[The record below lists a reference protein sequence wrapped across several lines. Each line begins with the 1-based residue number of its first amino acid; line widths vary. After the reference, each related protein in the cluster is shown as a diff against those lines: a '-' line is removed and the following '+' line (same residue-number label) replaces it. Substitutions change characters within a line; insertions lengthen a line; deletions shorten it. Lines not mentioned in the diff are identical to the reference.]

1 VLNNYRKRGIYDI
14 VVIDVLKEDVEGKS
28 LDEVKHIIA

>member
-14 VVIDVLKEDVEGKS
+14 VVIDVLKEDAEGKS

>member
-14 VVIDVLKEDVEGKS
+14 VVIDVLNEDVEGKS
-28 LDEVKHIIA
+28 LDEVKRIIT